1 MRECDKNKQEEEGGF
16 QRQPVITVL
25 RHTRTPI
32 YLPRD
37 VLALRPFEHP
47 LSSMCVCVCVCA
59 SSRVVVLSRACRDD
73 ICCWL
78 MDDLTWPA

>member
-1 MRECDKNKQEEEGGF
+1 MRECDKTRKKEEEGF

-37 VLALRPFEHP
+37 ALSPPFRHP
-47 LSSMCVCVCVCA
+47 LSSMCVCV
-59 SSRVVVLSRACRDD
+59 SSRVVVRSRASRDD
-73 ICCWL
+73 IRCWL
-78 MDDLTWPA
+78 MT